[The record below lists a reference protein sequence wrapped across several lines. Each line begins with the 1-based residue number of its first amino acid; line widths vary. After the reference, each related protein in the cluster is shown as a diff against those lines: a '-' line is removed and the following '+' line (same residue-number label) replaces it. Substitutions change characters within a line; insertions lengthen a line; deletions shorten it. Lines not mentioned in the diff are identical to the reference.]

1 MSKEVCLKPMSSDEA
16 PIKHSFALFLTNIYT
31 KLVKQ
36 VALAPHTF
44 GYLFM
49 SRGAEVVVVGVGR
62 KV

>member
-1 MSKEVCLKPMSSDEA
+1 MSTDEA